1 MDTAAPSVHPL
12 HLEPAVDA
20 ASADAERHDGW
31 LRPTLRGVARASRPS
46 SLLDC
51 PLSPRQREVVTT
63 LMCGLT
69 YKQAASKLGIS
80 PSTVRTHAHTA
91 YERLAVTN
99 LSQACVLMI
108 RHGWTDA
115 GDVLPDYGGAPYT
128 TRPKRGQKDW
138 LPSPA
143 QRLYLDA
150 FDRLLRDRDEM
161 AATLVD
167 YYFGAMIRER
177 GVADRRRGS
186 RDIDAMLLGIARGVL
201 RPIADDLAA

>member
-1 MDTAAPSVHPL
+1 MDPAAHSASPL
-12 HLEPAVDA
+12 HLQQPLDA
-20 ASADAERHDGW
+20 ADAEPEHRDAAR
-31 LRPTLRGVARASRPS
+31 RPSLRGVARA

-69 YKQAASKLGIS
+69 YKQSAGKLGIS
-80 PSTVRTHAHTA
+80 ASTVRTHAHTA

-99 LSQACVLMI
+99 LSQACVVMI
-108 RHGWTDA
+108 RQGWTEPSEL
-115 GDVLPDYGGAPYT
+115 LPDYRGAPYT
-128 TRPKRGQKDW
+128 TRSKRGHKDW

-150 FDRLLRDRDEM
+150 FDRLLRDRDEV
-161 AATLVD
+161 AAALVD
-167 YYFGAMIRER
+167 YYFGAMVRER
-177 GVADRRRGS
+177 AVPDRRRGG